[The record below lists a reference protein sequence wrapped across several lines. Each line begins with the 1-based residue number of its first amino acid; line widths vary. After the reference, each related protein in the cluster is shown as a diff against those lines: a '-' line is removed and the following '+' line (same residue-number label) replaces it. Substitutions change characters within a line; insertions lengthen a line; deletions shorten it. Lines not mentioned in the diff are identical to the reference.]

1 MSRERF
7 GPGQV
12 APGEPEQGDRV
23 GLDDVGWGAAGVP
36 SPFPDAE
43 LDRGER
49 RDAQFDGP
57 AGIARG
63 QECAHRAGGTGEFR
77 AGECAARLP
86 GEGGDG
92 GAELLDLLCR
102 HRPGHGPDASITGV
116 SRIDSQPARLARLG
130 FADAAAAAAMVESW
144 QQEGTP
150 EQVEWALAELPGTAD
165 PDLALAGFHQL
176 VGARPGLLGEIGRD
190 PGFGRRLVAVL
201 GASVALNQHL
211 GNHPDD
217 VSALIGSVARRPA
230 AELRTELLEA
240 VGADP
245 GSADPVADHTR
256 SDDLRRAYRRALLR
270 LAARDLTAADA
281 LADLPDVAGE
291 LADLADAT
299 VETALALARGEVPGW
314 EKCRL
319 GIVALGKTGARE
331 LNYVSDVDVLYVAE
345 PACDA
350 DGEPVCDLGT
360 AVGLA
365 TRLVSALSRVCSAHT
380 GAGTIWQIDAALR
393 PEGKAGPL
401 VRTLAS
407 HRAYYEKWA
416 KNWEFQAML
425 KARPMAGDL
434 ALAQAFVDI
443 VWPMVW
449 RVADNDE
456 FVGEVQAMRRRV
468 ISLLPA
474 REAST
479 EIKLG
484 AGGLRDVEFSVQLL
498 QLVHGRA
505 DERLRLRG
513 TFEAL
518 DALVDHGYVGRA
530 DGFDLATAYRLQ
542 RLLEHRIQLYRL
554 RRTHLMPDDETNQ
567 RWLARAIGL
576 PEPKELMHLWRST
589 TRRVLTL
596 HQRLFYSPLLEAVAR
611 IPSAEVRL
619 TSEAAETRLRALGYG
634 DPKAALRHIEALSHG
649 ITRQAEIQ
657 RQLLPAML
665 TWFTAGPN
673 PDHGLLAFRT
683 VSEELGSTP
692 WYLRALRDGDVMAE
706 HMARILASSRYAVDL
721 LLRAPQNAALL
732 GDAEGL
738 RPRPAEEILTEMI
751 TAARR
756 YDSPEA
762 AIGAVRASRRSE
774 LLRLAMADLLGELDL
789 PALGR
794 ALSDLAGATI
804 DAALEV
810 ASRGMDVPPIA
821 VIAMGRWGGRE
832 VSYSSDADAM
842 FVVADSDSPGAVQ
855 AATTVVSRLRA
866 LLAKPG
872 PDPALEVDIDLRPEG
887 KGGAMVRS
895 LASYK
900 AYYERWSSTW
910 ESQALLR
917 ASMGAGDREL
927 GAELIRAINRVRY
940 PKGGLSHAQVL
951 EIRKLKAR
959 MEAERLPRGG
969 DPARHVK
976 LGPGGLSDVEW
987 VVQLLQ
993 LHHAAGDARLRT
1005 TGTLEALDASVLA
1018 GLLDDADAEALRGAW
1033 LLASRIRNAI
1043 MLLRGRASDSL
1054 PTDARELSS
1063 VAQILGYAKG
1073 ESTLFVEDYRRGARL
1088 ARQVMDRVF
1097 WDARPAAVE

>member
-1 MSRERF
+1 
-7 GPGQV
+7 V
-12 APGEPEQGDRV
+12 
-23 GLDDVGWGAAGVP
+23 
-36 SPFPDAE
+36 
-43 LDRGER
+43 
-49 RDAQFDGP
+49 
-57 AGIARG
+57 
-63 QECAHRAGGTGEFR
+63 T
-77 AGECAARLP
+77 
-86 GEGGDG
+86 
-92 GAELLDLLCR
+92 
-102 HRPGHGPDASITGV
+102 
-116 SRIDSQPARLARLG
+116 RIDSQPARLARLG
-130 FADAAAAAAMVESW
+130 FADATAAAAVVDAWRER
-144 QQEGTP
+144 GTAD
-150 EQVEWALAELPGTAD
+150 QVELALAELQRAAD
-165 PDLALAGFHQL
+165 PDLALAGL
-176 VGARPGLLGEIGRD
+176 NRLASARPGVFAELGND
-190 PGFGRRLVAVL
+190 PAFARRLIAVL

-211 GNHPDD
+211 GTHPDD
-217 VSALIGSVARRPA
+217 VEILAGDVQRRRPA
-230 AELRTELLEA
+230 DLRSEMLLA

-245 GSADPVADHTR
+245 DAEAPVAEPAR
-256 SDDLRRAYRRALLR
+256 SDDLRCAYRRALLR
-270 LAARDLTAADA
+270 IAARDLTAPDVMAE
-281 LADLPDVAGE
+281 LPDVAAE

-299 VETALALARGEVPGW
+299 VATALALARGEVPGW
-314 EKCRL
+314 ERCRI
-319 GIVALGKTGARE
+319 GIVALGKTGAGE
-331 LNYVSDVDVLYVAE
+331 LNYVSDVDVLYLAE
-345 PACDA
+345 PALDDA
-350 DGEPVCDLGT
+350 GGPVCEPGE
-360 AVGLA
+360 AVTVA
-365 TRLVSALSRVCSAHT
+365 TRLAGALSRVCSAHT

-434 ALAQAFVDI
+434 ALAQDFVDM

-474 REAST
+474 REANT

-518 DALVDHGYVGRA
+518 AALVDHGYVGRS
-530 DGFDLATAYRLQ
+530 DGFDLATAYRLE
-542 RLLEHRIQLYRL
+542 RLLEHRVQLYRL
-554 RRTHLMPDDETNQ
+554 RRTHLMPEDEDSQ

-589 TRRVLTL
+589 SRRVLTL

-619 TSEAAETRLRALGYG
+619 TSEAAETRLRALGYA

-649 ITRQAEIQ
+649 MTRQAEIQ

-673 PDHGLLAFRT
+673 PDHGLLAFRQ
-683 VSEELGSTP
+683 VSEALGSTP
-692 WYLRALRDGDVMAE
+692 WYLRTLRDGDAMAE

-721 LLRAPQNAALL
+721 LMRAPQNAALL
-732 GDAEGL
+732 GDPEGL
-738 RPRPAEEILTEMI
+738 RPRPGGEVLAEML

-756 YDSPEA
+756 HETPEA
-762 AIGAVRASRRSE
+762 AIGAVRASRRKE
-774 LLRLAMADLLGELDL
+774 LLRLAMADLLGEIELPDL
-789 PALGR
+789 GA
-794 ALSDLAGATI
+794 ALSELAGATI

-810 ASRGMDVPPIA
+810 AARGVDVPPIA

-832 VSYSSDADAM
+832 LAYSSDADAM
-842 FVVADSDSPGAVQ
+842 FVVADSDDPGATA
-855 AATTVVSRLRA
+855 AATTVVARMRA

-895 LASYK
+895 LASYR
-900 AYYERWSSTW
+900 AYYQRWSSTW

-917 ASMGAGDREL
+917 ASFGAGDRGL
-927 GAELIRAINRVRY
+927 ADLLLAEIDHVRY

-959 MEAERLPRGG
+959 MEAERLPRAG
-969 DPARHVK
+969 DPGRHVK

-993 LHHAAGDARLRT
+993 LHHAGGDERLRT
-1005 TGTLEALDASVLA
+1005 TGTLAALDATVEA
-1018 GLLDDADAEALRGAW
+1018 GLLDDPDADALRAAW
-1033 LLASRIRNAI
+1033 VLASRIRNAI
-1043 MLLRGRASDSL
+1043 MLLRGRAGDSL
-1054 PTDARELSS
+1054 PTDVREAAA

-1073 ESTLFVEDYRRGARL
+1073 ESSLFVEDYRKRARL

-1097 WDARPAAVE
+1097 WDTPA